1 MNLRI
6 LAIVGVL
13 LLGGIGWNIP
23 HPLQEGSYKSQLS
36 EYGFF
41 AGNIAEMIPAE
52 GVIPYDLNTPLF
64 SDYARKARFVRV
76 PPGKKIPY
84 NDTLVLDFPVG
95 TEIVKTFYY
104 PVDARNSAKGRN
116 LIETRVLIKE
126 EAGWKA
132 LPYVWDDQQTDA
144 FLDVAGARKEIHWKD
159 EKGKKK
165 KLDYV
170 VPNMNQC
177 KGCHLYADALS
188 PIGPSVRQLNK
199 DFTYGSQGT
208 DNQLQYWK
216 EKGILEGLPELSK
229 IPHLPDWDNPQ
240 TASLESRARA
250 YLDINCGHCHN
261 SQGPANTSGLYLDIH
276 TQDPAQLGILKSPI
290 AAGRGSGGR
299 KFDIDPGNPNSSIL
313 VYRME
318 SEDPGVMM
326 PELSRKLIHQ
336 EGIQLIRDWI
346 SGMETR

>member
-1 MNLRI
+1 MNLRL
-6 LAIVGVL
+6 LAILGGI

-23 HPLQEGSYKSQLS
+23 HPPQEGSYKAQLS

-41 AGNIAEMIPAE
+41 TGDLSNMLPAE
-52 GVIPYDLNTPLF
+52 GVLPYDLNTPLF
-64 SDYARKARFVRV
+64 SDYARKARFVRI
-76 PPGKKIPY
+76 PSGSKIPY
-84 NDTLVLDFPVG
+84 NDSLVLDFPVG

-104 PVDARNSAKGRN
+104 PIDARNPDKGRK
-116 LIETRVLIKE
+116 LIETRILIRE

-132 LPYVWDDQQTDA
+132 LPYVWDEQQTDA
-144 FLDVAGARKEIHWKD
+144 FLDVAGARKQIQWKD
-159 EKGKKK
+159 EKGKKQ

-170 VPNMNQC
+170 IPNMNQC
-177 KGCHLYADALS
+177 KGCHLHADVLT
-188 PIGPSVRQLNK
+188 PIGPSARQLNG
-199 DFTYGSQGT
+199 DFSYGSDGT
-208 DNQLQYWK
+208 HNQLQFWA
-216 EKGILEGLPELSK
+216 EKGMLNGLPAQGD
-229 IPHLPDWDNPQ
+229 IPSLPDWDNPQ
-240 TASLESRARA
+240 TASLENRARA

-261 SQGPANTSGLYLDIH
+261 PKGPANTSGLYLDIH

-313 VYRME
+313 VFRME

-346 SGMETR
+346 SEMKAR